1 MSEWND
7 SFASRV
13 IQFAESRFVVHF
25 CIRILVEKPRLLKFG
40 YKPIKLAL
48 KTKTV
53 QAMQILLTD
62 LKSAHSKTPLAYEV
76 ATL

>member
-1 MSEWND
+1 M
-7 SFASRV
+7 V
-13 IQFAESRFVVHF
+13 IQCAEPKYVVHF
-25 CIRILVEKPRLLKFG
+25 CIGVLVEKPRLLKFG

-76 ATL
+76 ATLQEFF